1 MNGTRTGKT
10 ICRHSAFYFLI
21 AALLALFVP
30 RAAQA
35 QVLYGSVV
43 GNVTDQ
49 SGAPVS
55 NATVAIRNKETNIT
69 REATTDDLGAFHL
82 SAVPTGPYELKVSI
96 SGFKT
101 FTKTDVPVTLNN
113 VTRVDVTMQLGAVSE
128 SVTITAE
135 TPLLQTDRA
144 EVSAQLPETALKN
157 LPVPLGRNYQNLY
170 RTLPG
175 FTPPTNAHSIPTNPS
190 RSLRFNVNG
199 VSASINNTRI
209 DGASSTNPWLPHIT
223 AYVPAL
229 ESIQTVNVVTNSFD
243 AEQGL
248 AGGAAINVQ
257 LKSGTNQFHG
267 AAFEYHNDQ
276 HLNAKNFFLP
286 AGKDKGLFI
295 FNQYGGVLGGPIK
308 RDKLFF
314 FVSYEGTND
323 RESVSRTDSVPTAA
337 VRSGDFSAALPG
349 IVIYDPKTGADDGSG
364 RKPFTGN
371 KIDPTRFD
379 PIVAQKLLPL
389 IPLPNLPKADGT
401 FGDQNNYFVQAP
413 FIFDRWTLD
422 SKVNWAVNSK
432 LNVFGRYSLLK
443 FSTTNATLFGSAL
456 EGPPIAGFSNAGKG
470 VGSTNN
476 ISVGATYLL
485 SAHLLV
491 DGNFGWVRLSSSSE
505 HPSIGKNIGLDLL
518 GIPGTNGPR
527 PFQSGWPRFSVSG
540 YAGYGTTEN
549 FMPYYRSDDNF
560 QYVANA
566 SWMKS
571 AHEIRWGLDFY
582 KMNMNHTQ
590 PEFPIGDSRGARG
603 AFDFGGG
610 PTSIKGTSPT
620 NLHAFA
626 SFLLGLPSTIGKNL
640 LTVAPYTTRNWSYS
654 LYLRDRWQVTP
665 KLTLS
670 YGTRWEYFPIPT
682 RADRGFERYDPETN
696 KMLIGGVGA
705 VPMDLGV
712 EVSKTMFA
720 PRIGIAYRP
729 TADFVIRVGY
739 GITNDP
745 YPLGRPL
752 RTNHPI
758 LIELTQKGPNS
769 FQPVPRTLAQG
780 IPPIPVPDLGNGVI
794 DIGVGTTAITLPKKF
809 NRGYVQSWNLTL
821 QKNLKWGFVGE
832 AGYVASRQVRQ
843 LGFRELNW
851 APIGGGQIGQQL
863 FKKFATGIDE
873 KGNPVGGR
881 TASTRLA
888 GPIGGSHYD
897 SLQTRL
903 QRRFANGYQ
912 VDVSYTW
919 SKSIGIAN
927 ASGSDDLA
935 PIQIPE
941 FYGLNRAITN
951 FDRTHNLQITN
962 VLELPFGKGKRW
974 VNGGGVVSAVVHD
987 WQLNNIISIE
997 SGLPFSVTAKN
1008 DALNVQ
1014 DTSSQRADLVK
1025 PVKILGGIGR
1035 GQPYFDPLAFADPG
1049 RSGQTPHFGNVGFNS
1064 LRGPKTINWD
1074 FGLFRLFR
1082 ITERIDVQFRAEA
1095 FNLTNTPHFNLP
1107 SSNVSNRKLNTDGS
1121 FKEGFGEI
1129 TSSFGERQFRFGLRI
1144 GF

>member
-1 MNGTRTGKT
+1 MMRSNAIWR
-10 ICRHSAFYFLI
+10 R
-21 AALLALFVP
+21 AALGCLSLILSVLSLP
-30 RAAQA
+30 QDGRA

-43 GNVTDQ
+43 GNVTDP
-49 SGAPVS
+49 SGAAVS
-55 NATVAIRNKETNIT
+55 NATVAIKHKETNIT
-69 REATTDDLGAFHL
+69 REATTDEAGAYHF
-82 SAVPTGPYELKVSI
+82 SAVQTGPYEMRVTMA
-96 SGFKT
+96 GFKT
-101 FTKTDVPVTLNN
+101 VTKADVPVTLNN
-113 VTRVDVTMQLGAVSE
+113 VTRVDVRMQLGEVSE
-128 SVTITAE
+128 NVTITAE

-144 EVSAQLPETALKN
+144 EVRAELSETTLKN
-157 LPVPLGRNYQNLY
+157 LPVPLGRNYQNLFK
-170 RTLPG
+170 TLPG
-175 FTPPTNAHSIPTNPS
+175 FSPPTNAHSIPTNPS

-276 HLNAKNFFLP
+276 HLNARNFFLP
-286 AGKDKGLFI
+286 PSTEKGLFI
-295 FNQYGGVLGGPIK
+295 FNQYGGTVGGPIK
-308 RDKLFF
+308 KDKLFF

-323 RESVSRTDSVPTAA
+323 RESVSRTASVPTAA
-337 VRSGDFSAALPG
+337 VRSGDFSAGLLQKPAV
-349 IVIYDPKTGADDGSG
+349 VIYQPKTGNKDGSG
-364 RKPFTGN
+364 RTPFPGN
-371 KIDPTRFD
+371 KINLADFD
-379 PIVAQKLLPL
+379 KIVAQKILPL
-389 IPLPNLPKADGT
+389 IPLPNLRRPDGT
-401 FGDQNNYFVQAP
+401 FGEQNNYFVQAP
-413 FIFDRWTLD
+413 FIFDRWTID
-422 SKVNWAVNSK
+422 SKVNWTINNK
-432 LNVFGRYSLLK
+432 LNLFGRYSVLK
-443 FSTTNATLFGSAL
+443 FSTTNATHFGAAL
-456 EGPPIAGFSNAGKG
+456 EGPPIAGFSNAGQG

-476 ISVGATYLL
+476 VSVGATTYML
-485 SAHLLV
+485 STHILV
-491 DGNFGWVRLSSSSE
+491 DGNLGWVRLNTSSE
-505 HPSIGKNIGLDLL
+505 HPSIGKNIGLDVL

-527 PFQSGWPRFSVSG
+527 PFQSGWPRFNVSG

-566 SWMKS
+566 SWMRGS
-571 AHEIRWGLDFY
+571 HEIRWGVDFY

-603 AFDFGGG
+603 GFDFTGG
-610 PTSIKGTSPT
+610 PTSIKGTNPT

-626 SFLLGLPSTIGKNL
+626 SFLLGLPTTIGKNL

-654 LYLRDRWQVTP
+654 LYVRDRWQITP

-682 RADRGFERYDPETN
+682 RSDRGFERYDPETN
-696 KMLIGGVGA
+696 KMLLGGVGS
-705 VPMDLGV
+705 VPKDLGV
-712 EVSKTMFA
+712 QVSKTMFA

-729 TADFVIRVGY
+729 TVDFVIRAGY

-745 YPLGRPL
+745 YPLARPL

-758 LIELTQKGPNS
+758 LIELTEKGPNS

-780 IPPIPVPDLGNGVI
+780 IPSISVPDPGNGVI
-794 DIGVGTTAITLPKKF
+794 DVPGNVTAITLPGKF

-843 LGFRELNW
+843 LGFLELNW
-851 APIGGGQIGQQL
+851 APIGGGQAGQQL
-863 FKKFATGIDE
+863 FKKPDPSDAKKTF
-873 KGNPVGGR
+873 GR

-897 SLQTRL
+897 SLQARL

-912 VDVSYTW
+912 VEVGYTW
-919 SKSIGIAN
+919 SKSIGLAGIT
-927 ASGSDDLA
+927 GSDDIA
-935 PIQIPE
+935 PIQIPD
-941 FYGLNRAITN
+941 FYRLNRAITN
-951 FDRTHNLQITN
+951 IDRPHNLQITN
-962 VLELPFGKGKRW
+962 VTEFPFGKGKRW
-974 VNGGGVVSAVVHD
+974 LNRGGVVSAVVSG
-987 WQLNNIISIE
+987 WQLNNIISFQ
-997 SGLPFSVTAKN
+997 SGTPFSVTASN
-1008 DALNVQ
+1008 ASLNVQ
-1014 DTSSQRADLVK
+1014 GTSSQRADLVK

-1035 GQPYFDPLAFADPG
+1035 GQPYFDPFAFADPG
-1049 RSGQTPHFGNVGFNS
+1049 RPGQVPHFGSAGWNI
-1064 LRGPKTINWD
+1064 LRGPRVANWD

-1082 ITERIDVQFRAEA
+1082 VTERIDLQFRAEA
-1095 FNLTNTPHFNLP
+1095 FNFTNTPHFNLP
-1107 SSNVSNRKLNTDGS
+1107 SGNVSNLRLNPDGT

-1129 TSSFGERQFRFGLRI
+1129 TGSFGERQFRFGLRI